1 MIKKQDKI
9 LIIDLCVLSQECV
22 DFLHSKE
29 INTTLLQFSSPKDY
43 VYGSS
48 LIDRL
53 ENIFQRIVLRNKN
66 FSYILKY
73 KAHRKHYV
81 SELKK
86 FLKHHKNFDYCL
98 IIRPDTFDVEFF
110 KTLQKKTKYNIGY
123 MWDAMNDYKY
133 SELLK
138 TKKFLKK
145 ILVFEETDLVK
156 YPKINGIKGSN
167 FYYEIPSFKAL
178 KKENLVSYIG
188 HITSERRDI
197 LIDQMIPYFLSQN
210 FNLDFQLVINVK
222 TENYDIKNKN
232 LIQYSKIRKPY
243 TCHLKMM
250 ARSKISLDL
259 NPSYHEEFSFRV
271 YESMYYETKL
281 ITTNKKILQF
291 PLYRKENF
299 LLIENQDDLEKIPE
313 FIKEKYAPYS
323 EEELAVYR
331 FDNWL
336 INVFKP

>member
-1 MIKKQDKI
+1 
-9 LIIDLCVLSQECV
+9 
-22 DFLHSKE
+22 
-29 INTTLLQFSSPKDY
+29 
-43 VYGSS
+43 
-48 LIDRL
+48 
-53 ENIFQRIVLRNKN
+53 
-66 FSYILKY
+66 
-73 KAHRKHYV
+73 
-81 SELKK
+81 
-86 FLKHHKNFDYCL
+86 
-98 IIRPDTFDVEFF
+98 
-110 KTLQKKTKYNIGY
+110 
-123 MWDAMNDYKY
+123 
-133 SELLK
+133 
-138 TKKFLKK
+138 
-145 ILVFEETDLVK
+145 
-156 YPKINGIKGSN
+156 
-167 FYYEIPSFKAL
+167 
-178 KKENLVSYIG
+178 
-188 HITSERRDI
+188 
-197 LIDQMIPYFLSQN
+197 MIPYFLSQN

-243 TCHLKMM
+243 VCHLKMM
-250 ARSKISLDL
+250 ARSKVSLDL